1 MESKNINKISIDI
14 PNYTGPLEVLLDL
27 AKTQKVDL
35 AQISIT
41 KLADQ
46 FLEFIKNNQNINLET
61 ASEFLLMA
69 TWLAY
74 LKSKLLLPE
83 DDDEDFK
90 ALEVAE
96 KLKLQLKKLELIRIL
111 SDQMLKKKRLGVH
124 IFIRGMKGGI
134 RSINTPVY
142 DVTLYELLKTYSTMQ
157 MQKTFQN
164 ISIPKLPVFTTEE
177 GIKQI
182 KNNLDK
188 IKDWKD
194 IIELIPKFYF
204 ENKMKRS
211 GIAGIFAASLEL
223 TKEGAILLSQEK
235 GFNKLMIKNLKMKNN
250 KNNIIDFPASPTKL
264 ERQVEAILFAASE
277 PLDIETIEK
286 RVQTTNNL
294 KNSRKSSSNI

>member
-1 MESKNINKISIDI
+1 MESNNLTNLSVDI
-14 PNYTGPLEVLLDL
+14 PNYSGPLEVLLDL
-27 AKTQKVDL
+27 AKKQKVDL
-35 AQISIT
+35 VNISIT

-46 FLEFIKNNQNINLET
+46 FLKFIKNQKELNLEN

-74 LKSKLLLPE
+74 LKSKLLLP
-83 DDDEDFK
+83 DDEEDDFK

-124 IFIRGMKGGI
+124 IFTRGMKGGI

-142 DVTLYELLKTYSTMQ
+142 DVTLYELLKTYSFIQ

-188 IKDWKD
+188 ITDWKH
-194 IIELIPKFYF
+194 IVELIPKFYID
-204 ENKMKRS
+204 NKMNRT

-223 TKEGAILLSQEK
+223 TKEGVVSVFQKQSFDKLL
-235 GFNKLMIKNLKMKNN
+235 IK
-250 KNNIIDFPASPTKL
+250 
-264 ERQVEAILFAASE
+264 
-277 PLDIETIEK
+277 
-286 RVQTTNNL
+286 
-294 KNSRKSSSNI
+294 KS

>member
-1 MESKNINKISIDI
+1 MESKNLNQISIDI
-14 PNYTGPLEVLLDL
+14 PNYNGPLEVLLDL

-35 AQISIT
+35 AEISIT

-46 FLEFIKNNQNINLET
+46 FLDFIKKHEDLNLET

-83 DDDEDFK
+83 SEDDDFK

-124 IFIRGMKGGI
+124 IFTRGMKGGI
-134 RSINTPVY
+134 RSINTPIY
-142 DVTLYELLKTYSTMQ
+142 DVSLYELLKTYSYIQ

-164 ISIPKLPVFTTEE
+164 ISIPKLPVFTSEE
-177 GIKQI
+177 AIKQI

-188 IKDWKD
+188 ISDWTN
-194 IIELIPKFYF
+194 IIEMIPKFYL
-204 ENKMKRS
+204 EKKMKKT

-223 TKEGAILLSQEK
+223 AKEGIISVSQ
-235 GFNKLMIKNLKMKNN
+235 N
-250 KNNIIDFPASPTKL
+250 KNFEKL
-264 ERQVEAILFAASE
+264 LI
-277 PLDIETIEK
+277 K
-286 RVQTTNNL
+286 
-294 KNSRKSSSNI
+294 KHK

>member
-46 FLEFIKNNQNINLET
+46 FLEFIKNNKNINLET
-61 ASEFLLMA
+61 ASEFLLMT

-124 IFIRGMKGGI
+124 IFTRGMKGGI

-223 TKEGAILLSQEK
+223 TKEGAILISQEK
-235 GFNKLMIKNLKMKNN
+235 GFNKLMIK
-250 KNNIIDFPASPTKL
+250 
-264 ERQVEAILFAASE
+264 
-277 PLDIETIEK
+277 
-286 RVQTTNNL
+286 
-294 KNSRKSSSNI
+294 KS